1 MNAAQ
6 GEGVVLRSAAEKRRD
21 KAPSER
27 QAIGPRRDEED
38 RRRGRR
44 CGS

>member
-1 MNAAQ
+1 VNAAQ
-6 GEGVVLRSAAEKRRD
+6 GEGVVLRPIAEEWRD

-27 QAIGPRRDEED
+27 QALGPWRDEED

-44 CGS
+44 RGR

>member
-1 MNAAQ
+1 MNAPQ
-6 GEGVVLRSAAEKRRD
+6 GEGVVLRPAAEKRRD

-27 QAIGPRRDEED
+27 QAIGPWWDEED

-44 CGS
+44 RGS